1 MDTTL
6 LEYKCPSCGGALSFD
21 SGTQNMK
28 CPYCD
33 SELDVAALKQLDEAL
48 NQPQQDQMEWQS
60 PEGSH
65 WSEEEQGSF
74 TQFVCKSCGGEII
87 CQDTTAA
94 AHCPYC
100 DNPVVMVGRLSGIL
114 RPDLVIPF
122 KQDKEAAKNA
132 LKKHLTGKRLLPK
145 VFKDENRIEAIQG
158 IYVPFWLYDA
168 TANADLHYR
177 ATRTHVWS
185 DSRYIY
191 TQTSHYAIHR
201 AGTIGFT
208 GVPADGSRKMED
220 ALMESIEPYD
230 LSQAVDFQT
239 AYLAGY
245 LADKYDVTAE
255 ENTPRINQ
263 RIRNTTENTF
273 RSTVMDY
280 QTCVPAGGSVRLTE
294 NVIRY
299 ALLPVWIL
307 TTKYKG
313 EKYTF
318 AMNGQTGK
326 FVGNLPLDWGKFWG
340 WFTGVSLTV
349 GGLCFGLGKLLGIL

>member
-1 MDTTL
+1 M

-21 SGTQNMK
+21 SGTQTMK

-33 SELDVAALKQLDEAL
+33 SELDVAALQAQDAVLD
-48 NQPQQDQMEWQS
+48 QPQQDAMDWQM
-60 PEGSH
+60 PEGSA
-65 WSEEEQGSF
+65 WEDGEEEQLSRF
-74 TQFVCKSCGGEII
+74 ICKSCGGEII
-87 CQDTTAA
+87 CQNTTAA
-94 AHCPYC
+94 MFCPYC
-100 DNPVVMVGRLSGIL
+100 DNPVVMAGRLSGDL

-122 KQDKEAAKNA
+122 KLDKEAAKNA
-132 LKKHLTGKRLLPK
+132 LKKHLTGKRLLPD
-145 VFKDENRIEAIQG
+145 VFRDQNRIEAIQG
-158 IYVPFWLYDA
+158 LYVPFWLYDA

-185 DSRYIY
+185 DSRFVY

-201 AGTIGFT
+201 AGTIDFS
-208 GVPADGSRKMED
+208 GVPADGSLKMDD

-255 ENTPRINQ
+255 QNTPRINQ

-273 RSTVMDY
+273 RNTVMGY
-280 QTCVPAGGSVRLTE
+280 QTCVPAGGSVCLTN

-299 ALLPVWIL
+299 ALLPVWML

-313 EKYTF
+313 NTYTF

-326 FVGNLPLDWGKFWG
+326 FVGNLPLDWGKFWK
-340 WFTGVSLTV
+340 WFGGVSVAV
-349 GGLCFGLGKLLGIL
+349 GALCFGLGKLLGFM